1 MSYSKEISGKLNS
14 LLEKNYDAEKGYKKA
29 AEKVKK
35 ERLKR
40 FFTERAKERYDFGHE
55 LKAEI
60 KNFGEEPD
68 KGSSTK
74 GDMHR
79 SWMDLKA
86 SLTGDKDEAVLEE
99 AIRGEKAA
107 VDEYEDVLK
116 SPDIPASTGNIL
128 MKQKNAIV
136 ASLNEVKTLEKEA

>member
-29 AEKVKK
+29 AEHVKN
-35 ERLKR
+35 ERLKK

-55 LKAEI
+55 LKSEI
-60 KNFGEEPD
+60 QNFGEKPD
-68 KGSSTK
+68 KGTSLK
-74 GDMHR
+74 ADAHR
-79 SWMDLKA
+79 SWINFKS

-99 AIRGEKAA
+99 AVRGEKAA
-107 VDEYEDVLK
+107 VDEYEEVLK

-136 ASLNEVKTLEKEA
+136 ASLNEVKTLEKGA